1 MSIRATMNS
10 VRSPGA
16 WLVTKLRLYVY
27 AEPRWHTHQSMGIYL
42 FAKTP
47 LLVFWHLSFVALL
60 VRPIVG
66 EDHRRSARVTRYLRA
81 GQAFL
86 VAGSSLVGDV
96 GAAEVRRRV
105 IIAIIVLVSTAPI
118 SRAAISRSPMSRTP
132 VSGRSVVYVIVAAVV
147 EGCIGRAVEGFLVDR
162 LDWRRGYVRV
172 HRRAV
177 EVIVLVDV
185 RWGWVV
191 VVVRCLQLVKQVAD
205 LVDQLVVG
213 GDVQVHPRLHH
224 LVAVLVFA
232 DLQREQRVHV
242 DQAQV
247 QAVAAT
253 QRVAIRIDGWIWS
266 VRADGVAGATRW

>member
-1 MSIRATMNS
+1 M
-10 VRSPGA
+10 
-16 WLVTKLRLYVY
+16 
-27 AEPRWHTHQSMGIYL
+27 
-42 FAKTP
+42 
-47 LLVFWHLSFVALL
+47 
-60 VRPIVG
+60 
-66 EDHRRSARVTRYLRA
+66 
-81 GQAFL
+81 
-86 VAGSSLVGDV
+86 
-96 GAAEVRRRV
+96 
-105 IIAIIVLVSTAPI
+105 
-118 SRAAISRSPMSRTP
+118 
-132 VSGRSVVYVIVAAVV
+132 
-147 EGCIGRAVEGFLVDR
+147 EGFLVDR
-162 LDWRRGYVRV
+162 LDWWRGHVRV

-191 VVVRCLQLVKQVAD
+191 VVVWCLQLVKQVAD

-242 DQAQV
+242 NQAQV